1 MGLFRIF
8 YSNEGK
14 VLTYSNKFGY
24 IGAKPMIINA
34 TLKENLLYGNEN
46 KNKTDKELLDMVSK
60 FKLFN
65 EEYDNTL
72 NKQINNKSLSTGQ
85 MQKISFIRALL
96 NDVEILLLD
105 EALSNVDDKA
115 KSFILEII
123 EELDITIINIT
134 HNIDDYENIDKH
146 LKIEI
151 ENEKRIVSYFK

>member
-1 MGLFRIF
+1 M
-8 YSNEGK
+8 
-14 VLTYSNKFGY
+14 
-24 IGAKPMIINA
+24 
-34 TLKENLLYGNEN
+34 
-46 KNKTDKELLDMVSK
+46 
-60 FKLFN
+60 
-65 EEYDNTL
+65 
-72 NKQINNKSLSTGQ
+72 
-85 MQKISFIRALL
+85 
-96 NDVEILLLD
+96 LD